1 MQRQMTK
8 KLSIAAQVIRMCV
21 DFLSAI
27 RVVGRSRYSN
37 FEGWFKASLSCLVEE
52 GGVRER
58 DITASQQQQ
67 HTRHDLAEQ
76 RPVQQLLRV
85 GSLGVLSNIL
95 GGAQEGAAR
104 MLKLHG
110 FG

>member
-67 HTRHDLAEQ
+67 HTRQTAPSVCLH
-76 RPVQQLLRV
+76 
-85 GSLGVLSNIL
+85 VLW
-95 GGAQEGAAR
+95 
-104 MLKLHG
+104 
-110 FG
+110 